1 VIAKHCTEDCKLAY
15 RFDIRVQG
23 EDATVFFDSDHDGI
37 TLWTSCQEQYVS
49 RSGSQLFDRYFTQQA
64 MSTIFS
70 DQGRVQC
77 MLDFEAA
84 LARAEGVVGAVAP
97 QAVSDIVAACDAT
110 LYDFDDLAVAIGNAG
125 NSAIPL
131 VEALSRQVAV
141 RNETAQRYVNLGATS
156 QDVMDSGL
164 VLQLRSAI
172 NLLEQ
177 DLSNLAE
184 ALAQQAQRHAGTAMA
199 GRTWLQ
205 QATPVTLGAKVAGW
219 LGAVTRHRH
228 RLKELRPRMLCLQFG
243 GASGSLAAL
252 GEMAFPIAEA
262 LAKDLNL
269 NLPDQPWHTQRDR
282 LVEFASLLGMV
293 AGSLGKM
300 GRDISLLMQTETREL
315 SEPAATGKSHSSTV
329 LYNRHPVG
337 AAVMIAAATRAPG
350 LVATMFS
357 AMPQEH
363 ERSLGLWH
371 AEWETLPQLCC
382 LVSGSLQQALA
393 VIPSLEVD
401 AGRMLHNLDLPQG
414 LVLAEAVSVALAQR
428 MGRDAAH
435 HLIEQCC
442 RRAVEQNMHL
452 REVLDGEPAVAAQL
466 SASALDSL
474 LDPTHYL
481 GQSRRW
487 VKRAVA
493 EHLAFNLR

>member
-1 VIAKHCTEDCKLAY
+1 M
-15 RFDIRVQG
+15 
-23 EDATVFFDSDHDGI
+23 
-37 TLWTSCQEQYVS
+37 S
-49 RSGSQLFDRYFTQQA
+49 RPTHQLFDRYFTQQA
-64 MSTIFS
+64 MAEVFS
-70 DQGRVQC
+70 DHGRVQG

-84 LARAEGVVGAVAP
+84 LARAEAAIGAIPPEVV
-97 QAVSDIVAACDAT
+97 QDIGAACDAS
-110 LYDFDDLAVAIGNAG
+110 LYDFDALAIAIGNAG

-131 VEALSRQVAV
+131 VKALGRQIAS
-141 RNETAQRYVNLGATS
+141 RNEAAERYVHLGATS

-164 VLQLRSAI
+164 VLQLRKAI

-177 DLSNLAE
+177 DLGHLAE
-184 ALAQQAQRHAGTAMA
+184 ALAQQAQRHAGVAMA

-205 QATPVTLGAKVAGW
+205 QATPVTLGAKIAGW
-219 LGAVTRHRH
+219 LGAITRHRQ
-228 RLKELRPRMLCLQFG
+228 RLKELRPRVLCLQFG

-262 LAKDLNL
+262 LAKELKL

-282 LVEFASLLGMV
+282 LVEFASLLGLI

-300 GRDISLLMQTETREL
+300 GRDISLLMQTEAGEVF
-315 SEPAATGKSHSSTV
+315 EPAAAGKGGSSTMPHKR
-329 LYNRHPVG
+329 NPVG

-371 AEWETLPQLCC
+371 AEWETLPELCC
-382 LVSGSLQQALA
+382 LVSGSLQQAL
-393 VIPSLEVD
+393 VVVPGLEVD
-401 AGRMLHNLDLPQG
+401 AERMLRNLDLTQG
-414 LVLAEAVSVALAQR
+414 LVLAEAVSIALAQR
-428 MGRDAAH
+428 IGRDKAH
-435 HLIEQCC
+435 HVIEQCC
-442 RRAVEQNMHL
+442 RRAVEQGKHL
-452 REVLDGEPAVAAQL
+452 REVLGAEPEITAQL

-493 EHLAFNLR
+493 DHQAFNLR